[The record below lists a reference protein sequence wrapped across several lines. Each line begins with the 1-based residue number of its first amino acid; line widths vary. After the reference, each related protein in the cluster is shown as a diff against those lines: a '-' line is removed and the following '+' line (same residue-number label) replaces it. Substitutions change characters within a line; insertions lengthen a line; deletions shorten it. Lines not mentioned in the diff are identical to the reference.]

1 MVNMSYCRFYNTRL
15 ALNECLEAIQNG
27 ENLSDAEMDACKQM
41 FRTFI
46 DFCYSVDIIDENNA
60 DNDNLEEFFE
70 TIGDPAYWN

>member
-1 MVNMSYCRFYNTRL
+1 MVNMSYCRFHNTRL
-15 ALNECLEAIQNG
+15 ALDECLEAIQNG

-41 FRTFI
+41 FSTFI
-46 DFCYSVDIIDENNA
+46 DFCYSVNIIDENNA